1 MFALGSI
8 SWDLPAPAFIF
19 VLSPQKTTCVASIYL
34 GDICSTDHP
43 DYEHTKATM
52 SETEE
57 EKERRAAKKA
67 MEVFETVELMEV
79 CGPLC
84 LLLLVLTTR

>member
-43 DYEHTKATM
+43 DYEHTK
-52 SETEE
+52 
-57 EKERRAAKKA
+57 ERRAAKKA